1 MHRSWNIKWE
11 KYHNRYLVIRLMLG
25 N

>member
-1 MHRSWNIKWE
+1 MHISWNIKWE